1 MSKMLSNKKIINEIR
16 QNQQDYVNTRPEMIF
31 KPFVSNRAERD
42 YNLGDRMGGYKSLG
56 QHPRFSASINNNTA
70 FPDPLYGGAVKGD
83 MYNNYLEFN
92 KRYGGAL
99 LEEKM
104 PLTGGY
110 HSDSDFC
117 SESESESES
126 DEYETDSDS
135 ECSDSSSDYEGGGIY
150 DDYIKPAG
158 KALYNVGHEVFKDVV
173 VPVGKEILKDAI
185 IGLMSGAGRMRGGKI
200 TGTKD
205 EYIHIL
211 RKINPEFTK
220 KELSKNTK
228 NKLSRMLYKILEMGI
243 HPDDLETLHYLDNIY
258 QQLVVNPDDLENLHY
273 LDALTKNYGQR
284 GGLSGTK
291 KELMTIIKAMYPNVD
306 FKKMTKQQI
315 INEIKK
321 EQPAKEIKSKVK
333 KILKTDDDEYS
344 EIEKQFKEFD
354 KLDETD
360 KKLDKESL
368 ELDKYFE
375 KLNKETKKRGRPVK
389 EKVVKEPKK
398 RGRPAKEKVVKEP
411 KKRGRPAKEKVVKE
425 PKKRGRKTKSKIDKL
440 LKTDE
445 DEYKEIEKQFKEF
458 DKLDKTDKKL
468 DKESLKLDKYFEKLN
483 KEPKTPKTPK
493 APKAPKQV
501 KTKNRITKDKFMRET
516 KKDLFFNMLS
526 PEQKQKAY
534 EEYKKISPML
544 EGAFLKKYFETN
556 KEIGDKLFKK
566 EGAGIKK
573 IVGTK
578 RGEKVRGDIVAE
590 IMKKKGLNL
599 GQASK
604 YDSEHNL
611 Y

>member
-1 MSKMLSNKKIINEIR
+1 MLSNKKIINEIR
-16 QNQQDYVNTRPEMIF
+16 QNQQDYVNTRPKMIF

-70 FPDPLYGGAVKGD
+70 FPDPLFGGAVKGA

-92 KRYGGAL
+92 NRYGGAL

-117 SESESESES
+117 SESESES

-185 IGLMSGAGRMRGGKI
+185 IGLMSGAGRMRRGMRGGKI

-228 NKLSRMLYKILEMGI
+228 NKLSRMLYKILELGI

-258 QQLVVNPDDLENLHY
+258 QHLVVNPEDLENLNY
-273 LDALTKNYGQR
+273 LDALTKNYGQI

-321 EQPAKEIKSKVK
+321 EQPVKETKSKVK
-333 KILKTDDDEYS
+333 KLLKTDEDEYS

-368 ELDKYFE
+368 ELDEYFE
-375 KLNKETKKRGRPVK
+375 KLNKETKKRGRPAK

-483 KEPKTPKTPK
+483 KEPKATKTPK
-493 APKAPKQV
+493 PPKKVV
-501 KTKNRITKDKFMRET
+501 KEPVKKNIKVK
-516 KKDLFFNMLS
+516 
-526 PEQKQKAY
+526 
-534 EEYKKISPML
+534 
-544 EGAFLKKYFETN
+544 
-556 KEIGDKLFKK
+556 
-566 EGAGIKK
+566 IKK

-578 RGEKVRGDIVAE
+578 RGEKVRGDVVAE
-590 IMKKKGLNL
+590 VMKKQGLSL
-599 GQASK
+599 GEASK
-604 YDSEHNL
+604 YVKDNNL